1 MRRAL
6 LTIAIFAASAL
17 TGCGYHTLGAAMHL
31 PPDAHTVAVP
41 LFSTH
46 TNTYHSEVSLTQAVL
61 RELTTRTRL
70 HIQPNT
76 NNDPDLTLH
85 GTILQEASTPL
96 TYNAETN
103 QASSY
108 LLTVVA
114 SVSLTD
120 RSGRVLYENKNYVF
134 REQFQSSSDLPRL
147 VDENPAAMERL
158 SRAFAS
164 QLVADLLE
172 GL

>member
-1 MRRAL
+1 MRRTL
-6 LTIAIFAASAL
+6 LTIALFVSAVL

-31 PPDAHTVAVP
+31 PPDAHSLAVP
-41 LFSTH
+41 LFATR
-46 TNTYHSEVSLTQAVL
+46 TNTYHSEVVLTQAVL

-76 NNDPDLTLH
+76 SNDPDLTLH
-85 GTILQEASTPL
+85 GTILQEATTPL

-147 VDENPAAMERL
+147 VDENPAAMQRL
-158 SRAFAS
+158 SRSFAS